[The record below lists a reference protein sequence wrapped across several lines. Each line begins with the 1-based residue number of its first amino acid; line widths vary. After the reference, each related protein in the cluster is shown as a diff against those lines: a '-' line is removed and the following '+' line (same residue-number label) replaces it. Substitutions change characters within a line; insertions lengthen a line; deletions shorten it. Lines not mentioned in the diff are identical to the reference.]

1 MTKRAGIRGLGVG
14 NSFLWW
20 DYNDDG
26 LFDSREYVRMD
37 GEMVR
42 EFSSRLNGTYDLIFV
57 GETR

>member
-1 MTKRAGIRGLGVG
+1 
-14 NSFLWW
+14 
-20 DYNDDG
+20 
-26 LFDSREYVRMD
+26 VRTD